1 MQRVDDASAKIEAL
15 RNSKKATVVFSSA
28 RYPGTSSGS
37 YREIF
42 PKDVMTV
49 STKNISP
56 KQRVIAEK
64 LQEFNTKTLQQKL
77 QFYSFKAKR
86 REEEPASGLGPLPHG
101 LNSASSLTVFNTG
114 QCPYSDQGEGGQ
126 VTEDPLEARARAR
139 PRPDQ
144 GEAESEDVSALQ
156 ADIGD
161 GPGENRDM
169 FYLPEMGD
177 MPEFDLPEDL
187 ELPNIASDL
196 QVRTHTLSTYFVDIY

>member
-1 MQRVDDASAKIEAL
+1 
-15 RNSKKATVVFSSA
+15 
-28 RYPGTSSGS
+28 
-37 YREIF
+37 
-42 PKDVMTV
+42 MTV
-49 STKNISP
+49 SSKNVPP

-86 REEEPASGLGPLPHG
+86 REEEQASGLGPLPHG
-101 LNSASSLTVFNTG
+101 LISASSLTVFNTA
-114 QCPYSDQGEGGQ
+114 QCPYVSDQGEGGQ

-139 PRPDQ
+139 ARTRPDQ

-156 ADIGD
+156 ADIGN

-196 QVRTHTLSTYFVDIY
+196 QVC

>member
-1 MQRVDDASAKIEAL
+1 M
-15 RNSKKATVVFSSA
+15 VFSSA

-42 PKDVMTV
+42 PKDGMKV
-49 STKNISP
+49 SAKNVSA
-56 KQRVIAEK
+56 KQRVIEEK

-86 REEEPASGLGPLPHG
+86 REESATGLGSIPQG
-101 LNSASSLTVFNTG
+101 LSSASSLTVFNTA
-114 QCPYSDQGEGGQ
+114 QCPYDQAGEAGGQ

-139 PRPDQ
+139 ARTRPEQ
-144 GEAESEDVSALQ
+144 EEATSDDVSALQ
-156 ADIGD
+156 GDMGD
-161 GPGENRDM
+161 GAGDNRDM
-169 FYLPEMGD
+169 FYLPELGD

-196 QVRTHTLSTYFVDIY
+196 QV

>member
-1 MQRVDDASAKIEAL
+1 MDDASAKIEAL
-15 RNSKKATVVFSSA
+15 KNTKKATVVFSSA

-42 PKDVMTV
+42 PKDVMKV
-49 STKNISP
+49 STKNVST
-56 KQRVIAEK
+56 KQRVIEEK

-86 REEEPASGLGPLPHG
+86 REESATGLGSIPRG
-101 LNSASSLTVFNTG
+101 LSSASSLTVFNTA
-114 QCPYSDQGEGGQ
+114 QCPYVSDQTGEAGGQ

-139 PRPDQ
+139 ARTRPEQ
-144 GEAESEDVSALQ
+144 EEARSEDVSA
-156 ADIGD
+156 IYGD
-161 GPGENRDM
+161 TLDGAGDNRDM
-169 FYLPEMGD
+169 FYLPELGD

-196 QVRTHTLSTYFVDIY
+196 QV